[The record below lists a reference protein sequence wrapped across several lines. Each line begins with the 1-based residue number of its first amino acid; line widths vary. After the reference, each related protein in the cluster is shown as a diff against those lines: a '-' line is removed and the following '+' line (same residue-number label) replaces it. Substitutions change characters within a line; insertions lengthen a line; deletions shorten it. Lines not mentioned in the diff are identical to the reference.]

1 MTNEKR
7 DQIRKDRFDRI
18 TKKSWTYAR
27 LTEAEK
33 KRCEEALFFFPIHG
47 DTVRQIVQSYE
58 SIYHAFLMALDYDAL
73 NWREERN
80 DPATLF

>member
-7 DQIRKDRFDRI
+7 EQIRKDRFERI

-27 LTEAEK
+27 LTETEK

-47 DTVRQIVQSYE
+47 VTVRQIVQSYE
-58 SIYHAFLMALDYDAL
+58 AIYNAFLLALDYNAL
-73 NWREERN
+73 HWREERN
-80 DPATLF
+80 DPVPLF